1 MTIIY
6 LIIAIIILWSAWGY
20 FSSRVEQTP
29 YSVIESK
36 RDYEIRLYPQH
47 LVAQTTLSGEY
58 QQALNEGFRIVAK
71 YIFGA
76 NTKQKSIA
84 MTAPAIEASPSS
96 QKIAMTAPVVT
107 TDLGESHLI
116 AFGMPKSYTLATLP
130 QPIVSRV
137 QIVTIPERKLAV
149 KRFGWLRTTARIQLK
164 KQDLLASL
172 KKDNVTTIGQP
183 YYAGYNAPWT
193 PPWLARNEVMVEIN

>member
-1 MTIIY
+1 MIIFY
-6 LIIAIIILWSAWGY
+6 FVIGLILIWSAWGY
-20 FSSRVEQTP
+20 FSSRVEHTP

-47 LVAQTTLSGEY
+47 LVAQTTVGGEY

-71 YIFGA
+71 YIFGGNA
-76 NTKQKSIA
+76 KK
-84 MTAPAIEASPSS
+84 E
-96 QKIAMTAPVVT
+96 KIAMTAPVLEKEN
-107 TDLGESHLI
+107 DSHLI

-130 QPIVSRV
+130 QPTDSRV

-149 KRFGWLRTTARIQLK
+149 KRFGWLRTTTRIQLK
-164 KQDLLASL
+164 KQELLASL
-172 KKDNVTTIGQP
+172 KKDQVITIGQP

-193 PPWLARNEVMVEIN
+193 PPWLTRNEVMVEIES